1 MYNFSL
7 HIHRQEAQEAEEVED
22 TIQISR
28 RKMIIQAGPQPAVC
42 FLLLLLLLEQRRDR
56 NLPSNRQDADRDEQ
70 PSTDGMNEKERRN
83 RGQNGRRK

>member
-1 MYNFSL
+1 
-7 HIHRQEAQEAEEVED
+7 
-22 TIQISR
+22 
-28 RKMIIQAGPQPAVC
+28 MIIQAGPQPAVR
-42 FLLLLLLLEQRRDR
+42 FLLLLLLLLEQRRDR